1 MNIQVAVLC
10 DSAIEYQNRLCILG
24 TFDTI
29 GTHQL
34 PATKLQ
40 CSIALQILWTKIEE
54 GTHTIKT
61 RFMDDDGNPT
71 LEAVN
76 SSVKISVPPTSS
88 FLTTNHILNIQQL
101 KFIRTGNYLIVI
113 DIDGNMKAEIQ
124 LQVLQTEEKN

>member
-1 MNIQVAVLC
+1 MNIQIAVLC
-10 DSAIEYQNRLCILG
+10 DSAVEYQSKLCILG

-29 GTHQL
+29 RTYKL
-34 PATKLQ
+34 PTTKPQ
-40 CSIALQILWTKIEE
+40 CSIALQILWNKTEE

-71 LEAVN
+71 LGAVN

-101 KFIRTGNYLIVI
+101 KFIKKGNYLIVI
-113 DIDGNMKAEIQ
+113 DINGNMKAEIQ
-124 LQVLQTEEKN
+124 LQVLQIEEKN

>member
-10 DSAIEYQNRLCILG
+10 DSAVEYQNRLCILG

-29 GTHQL
+29 STHQL
-34 PATKLQ
+34 PATKPQ
-40 CSIALQILWTKIEE
+40 CSIALQILWIKIEE

-61 RFMDDDGNPT
+61 RFMDEDGNPT
-71 LEAVN
+71 LKAVN
-76 SSVKISVPPTSS
+76 STVKISIPPTSS

-101 KFIRTGNYLIVI
+101 KFTRAGNYLIVI
-113 DIDGNMKAEIQ
+113 DIDGNMQAEIQ